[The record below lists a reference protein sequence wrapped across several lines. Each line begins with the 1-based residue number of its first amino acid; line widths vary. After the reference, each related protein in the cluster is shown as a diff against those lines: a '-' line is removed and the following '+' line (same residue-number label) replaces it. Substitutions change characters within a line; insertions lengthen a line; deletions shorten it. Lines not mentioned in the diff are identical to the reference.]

1 MLPQKHIKHGHN
13 TSENVYYCDV
23 CTKSCQNKNVLKNHL
38 KSVHGGRHYN
48 CESCEKSFSEARSL
62 KKHIDTIHKGQKEHK
77 CESCG
82 KLFSRHCWFEGYIG

>member
-1 MLPQKHIKHGHN
+1 MKDYMCEICDEVLKNKPALQKHIKHRHN

-48 CESCEKSFSEARSL
+48 CNLVKNHF
-62 KKHIDTIHKGQKEHK
+62 QKQD
-77 CESCG
+77 
-82 KLFSRHCWFEGYIG
+82 L